1 MRKARSKI
9 LAFLVL
15 EFGMQS
21 TMTCGRY
28 RLPLNG
34 PGSRP
39 LVMGILNVTPDSFSD
54 GGRYQSLESAIDRA
68 EQMIA
73 EGADILDI
81 GAESTRPGVD
91 PLPVAEE
98 LQRLLPVLYAL
109 RDCGKPLSVDTRNP
123 LVMREALVAGADM
136 INDVNGFRAPGA
148 FEALEGS
155 DCGICVMHMQ
165 NDPAT
170 MQIQPHYDDVCAEVR
185 SFLQERMQ
193 ELLDAGVARSR
204 LCIDPGIGFGKT
216 TAHNIAL
223 LKYIA
228 VLRQQLDFPL
238 LVGVSRK
245 SIIGSITGKPI
256 DERVVGSVAAA
267 IMCAQQG
274 ADIVRVHDVGATVD
288 ALKVWQALR

>member
-1 MRKARSKI
+1 
-9 LAFLVL
+9 
-15 EFGMQS
+15 MQS
-21 TMTCGRY
+21 TMICGRY

-54 GGRYQSLESAIDRA
+54 GGRYQALESAIDRA

-73 EGADILDI
+73 EGADIVDI
-81 GAESTRPGVD
+81 GAESTRPGID

-98 LQRLLPVLYAL
+98 LERLLPVLYAL
-109 RDCGKPLSVDTRNP
+109 RDCGKPISVDTRNP

-136 INDVNGFRAPGA
+136 INDVNGFRATGA
-148 FEALEGS
+148 LEALEGS

-170 MQIQPHYDDVCAEVR
+170 MQVQPHYDDVCAEVQ
-185 SFLQERMQ
+185 SFLHERTQ
-193 ELLDAGVARSR
+193 ELLNAGVARGR

-228 VLRQQLDFPL
+228 LLRQQLDFPL

-245 SIIGSITGKPI
+245 SIIGTITGKPV
-256 DERVVGSVAAA
+256 DDRVVGSVAAA